1 MKKSIICLLVLSFCL
16 TGCKKVKDTINK
28 ETSAE
33 SAVANS
39 FDNTYYNTINTNG
52 SAIRE
57 TIYNDLSSNQ
67 NDYNTI
73 GRGLQILS
81 LDYYSNKDHYL
92 KEGSYISADDYSNL
106 LGRSEYSIQIPKG
119 ETVDGVSDPVI
130 FESLV
135 QQEYVKKNGDQYT
148 LSGISIA
155 IAVSPDAEVNGV
167 TKEFTQENIIRYSKE
182 AITKTYNY
190 FASQYEDL
198 ANVPILVSV
207 YQLAKATDATSGK
220 FILSSYC
227 QGGVGD
233 IKNVDMETVVFT
245 SDRAKEIDNALSSQ
259 FVLFKEKIKNAAI
272 DATGVVGYATYL
284 NGKIISMR
292 IEFRL
297 NTKTFTETNALM
309 NVAASEM
316 DSCFTTEFDI
326 TGIVYAQN
334 QLQGFILKKAGEK
347 AYSHTIY

>member
-1 MKKSIICLLVLSFCL
+1 MKKLIVGLLAFSLCL
-16 TGCKKVKDTINK
+16 TGCTRVKDTINN
-28 ETSAE
+28 ETNAE

-39 FDNTYYNTINTNG
+39 FDNTYYNTINTKG
-52 SAIRE
+52 SEIRE

-81 LDYYSNKDHYL
+81 LDYFSNKDHSL
-92 KEGSYISADDYSNL
+92 KEGTYITAEDYSNL

-119 ETVDGVSDPVI
+119 ETVDGVSDPAI

-167 TKEFTQENIIRYSKE
+167 VKEFGQDNIIKYSKI
-182 AITKTYNY
+182 AIEKTYKY
-190 FASQYEDL
+190 FVSQYEDL

-207 YQLAKATDATSGK
+207 YQLAKSTDATSGK
-220 FILSSYC
+220 FILSSLC

-245 SDRAKEIDNALSSQ
+245 SERAKQIDNALSSQ
-259 FVLFKEKIKNAAI
+259 FIVFKEKMKNAAI
-272 DATGVVGYATYL
+272 DATGVVGYATYM

-292 IEFRL
+292 IEFRF
-297 NTKTFTETNALM
+297 NTRTFTETNALM
-309 NVAASEM
+309 NVAASEL
-316 DSCFTTEFDI
+316 DNCFTTEFDI
-326 TGIVYAQN
+326 TGVVYAQN

>member
-1 MKKSIICLLVLSFCL
+1 MKKSLILLLVFSFCL

-28 ETSAE
+28 ETTAE
-33 SAVANS
+33 NAVANS

-81 LDYYSNKDHYL
+81 LDYFSNKDHYL
-92 KEGSYISADDYSNL
+92 KEGSYISAEDYSNL

-119 ETVDGVSDPVI
+119 ETVDGVSDPAI
-130 FESLV
+130 FESLI

-167 TKEFTQENIIRYSKE
+167 SKEFSNETILRYSKE
-182 AITKTYNY
+182 AIAKTYNY
-190 FASQYEDL
+190 FASQYEEL
-198 ANVPILVSV
+198 TNVPILISV
-207 YQLAKATDATSGK
+207 YQLAKSTDAASGK
-220 FILSSYC
+220 YILSSYC
-227 QGGVGD
+227 QGGIGD

-245 SDRAKEIDNALSSQ
+245 SERAKEVDNALSSQ
-259 FVLFKEKIKNAAI
+259 FVLFKEKIKKAAI
-272 DATGVVGYATYL
+272 DATGIVGYATYL
-284 NGKIISMR
+284 NGNIISMR
-292 IEFRL
+292 VEFRL

-316 DSCFTTEFDI
+316 DSCFTSEFDI

-334 QLQGFILKKAGEK
+334 QLQGFILKNAGQK